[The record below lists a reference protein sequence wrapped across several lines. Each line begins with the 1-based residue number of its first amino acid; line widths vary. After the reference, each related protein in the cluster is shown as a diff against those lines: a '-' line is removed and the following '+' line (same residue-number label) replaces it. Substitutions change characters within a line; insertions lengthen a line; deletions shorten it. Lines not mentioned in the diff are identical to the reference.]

1 MRVLLWNIIRGVGR
15 LARTRQLKELMTK
28 EKVDVIG
35 VQETIKQDFSSRE
48 LEVLNQGG
56 DFSWDWIP
64 AIGHSGGILM
74 GVKIERYEVE
84 GWETRSYYAGVV
96 IRDRLLDVRCEVITV
111 YGPSDHDW
119 SMSFL
124 EELDAKCQRMLLPT
138 IFFLSKILWGS
149 SPQLK

>member
-56 DFSWDWIP
+56 RFQLGLDSCNWTLR
-64 AIGHSGGILM
+64 GHSYGG
-74 GVKIERYEVE
+74 EN
-84 GWETRSYYAGVV
+84 
-96 IRDRLLDVRCEVITV
+96 
-111 YGPSDHDW
+111 
-119 SMSFL
+119 
-124 EELDAKCQRMLLPT
+124 
-138 IFFLSKILWGS
+138 
-149 SPQLK
+149 

>member
-84 GWETRSYYAGVV
+84 GWETMRG
-96 IRDRLLDVRCEVITV
+96 
-111 YGPSDHDW
+111 
-119 SMSFL
+119 
-124 EELDAKCQRMLLPT
+124 
-138 IFFLSKILWGS
+138 
-149 SPQLK
+149 